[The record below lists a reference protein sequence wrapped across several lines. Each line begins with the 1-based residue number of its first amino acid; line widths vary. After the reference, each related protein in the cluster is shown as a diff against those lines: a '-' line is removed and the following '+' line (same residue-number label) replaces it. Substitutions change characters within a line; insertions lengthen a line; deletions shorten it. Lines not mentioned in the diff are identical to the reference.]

1 MKPARF
7 PTAVRLLEYVIE
19 FDVIAAGVVLAVA
32 VAVGLVVHEY
42 AHAAVLR
49 LASIDYSLEYSP
61 DRTDGVVTALAS
73 GRWAVVRPRPT
84 GEESPWVLRIAAL
97 MPLSLALP
105 VFALGLGGYL
115 PGPDGLVVTAAAIGW
130 LACAVPSP
138 QDFSVAF
145 YAHRALEADATR

>member
-1 MKPARF
+1 M
-7 PTAVRLLEYVIE
+7 IG
-19 FDVIAAGVVLAVA
+19 FDVIAAVVVLALA
-32 VAVGLVVHEY
+32 VAGGLVAHEY

-49 LASIDYSLEYSP
+49 LAGIDYSLEYSP

-84 GEESPWVLRIAAL
+84 GDEPPWVLRIAAL

-115 PGPDGLVVTAAAIGW
+115 PGSDGLVVTAAAIGW

-145 YAHRALEADATR
+145 YAHCALEADATR